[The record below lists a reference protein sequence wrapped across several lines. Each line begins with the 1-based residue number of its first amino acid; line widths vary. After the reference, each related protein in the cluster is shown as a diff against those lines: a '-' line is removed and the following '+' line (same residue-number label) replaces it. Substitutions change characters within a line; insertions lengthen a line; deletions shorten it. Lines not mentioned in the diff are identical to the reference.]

1 MTAVEFRIPT
11 DELTHEGLPAGKIIP
26 KNIGKKIQDY
36 CMDKGLMILTTS
48 CFDTIR
54 FIPAL
59 VVTEQQMDEAMG
71 IFKEAVEM
79 VAAEGEV
86 SGGND

>member
-1 MTAVEFRIPT
+1 MAAVEFRMAS
-11 DELTHEGLPAGKIIP
+11 DELTHEGLPAGKVIP
-26 KNIGKKIQDY
+26 QNIGKKIQDY
-36 CMDKGLMILTTS
+36 CFEKGLMILTTS

-59 VVTEQQMDEAMG
+59 VVSEKEMDEAMG
-71 IFKEAVEM
+71 IFTEAVEK

-86 SGGND
+86 QGGND